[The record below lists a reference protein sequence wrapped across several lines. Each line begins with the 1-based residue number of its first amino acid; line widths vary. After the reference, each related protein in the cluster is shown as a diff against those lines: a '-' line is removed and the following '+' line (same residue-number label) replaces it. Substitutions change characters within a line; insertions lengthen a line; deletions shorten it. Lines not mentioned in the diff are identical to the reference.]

1 MDPLTYARAQMGLS
15 LAFHMVF
22 AAAGI
27 ALPALMVVS
36 DALYLR
42 TGERDYLDLSQRLAK
57 GTAILFAVG
66 AVSGTVLSFELGLLW
81 PQFMGTFGELV
92 GLPFA
97 LEGFAFFAEAIFL
110 GIYLYGRGLVSP
122 RLHLFAGVAVAASG
136 AASAFFVT
144 LVNAFMNLPAGFRW
158 EGGRPVD
165 VDPVAALFSPP
176 WPHQTLHVLLSCYE
190 AVGFAMAGIHA
201 AMLLRDRTK
210 TFHRRALAIALA
222 VGGAAALAQPLSG
235 DLSAKHLARE
245 QPVKL
250 AAAELHFHTGPRA
263 PLLVGGWPSAEPGEV
278 RGAVEIPGG
287 LSFLAHGDPDAEV
300 KGLRDFP
307 RDEWPPLAPL
317 HASFQIMVGCGVA
330 LAGLSLFAAAA
341 AWRKRGLPD
350 SRAFLRAVVAA
361 GPLGFVALEAGWMVT
376 ELGRQ
381 PWIVRGAMRTAD
393 AVTPFPHLAAP
404 FGLFTAVY
412 VLLGA
417 VVAYLLW
424 AQVAKTA
431 PPKEAARAEG

>member
-1 MDPLTYARAQMGLS
+1 
-15 LAFHMVF
+15 
-22 AAAGI
+22 
-27 ALPALMVVS
+27 
-36 DALYLR
+36 
-42 TGERDYLDLSQRLAK
+42 
-57 GTAILFAVG
+57 
-66 AVSGTVLSFELGLLW
+66 VLSFELGLLW

-97 LEGFAFFAEAIFL
+97 LEGFAFFTEAIFL

-122 RLHLFAGVAVAASG
+122 RLHLFAGATVAVSG

-144 LVNAFMNLPAGFRW
+144 LVNAFMNQPVGFRW

-222 VGGAAALAQPLSG
+222 IGGAAALAQPISG
-235 DLSAKHLARE
+235 DQSAKHVARE

-250 AAAELHFHTGPRA
+250 AALESHFETGRRA
-263 PLLVGGWPSAEPGEV
+263 PLQIGGLPDPDRGEV
-278 RGAVEIPGG
+278 AWAIEIPGG
-287 LSFLAHGDPDAEV
+287 LSFLAHGDFDAEV
-300 KGLRDFP
+300 KGLREFP
-307 RDEWPPLAPL
+307 REQWPPIVPVHLC
-317 HASFQIMVGCGVA
+317 FQIMVGCGTA
-330 LAGLSLFAAAA
+330 LAALALVAAAA
-341 AWRKRGLPD
+341 AWRKKGLPD
-350 SRAFLRAVVAA
+350 SRAFLWAVVLA
-361 GPLGFVALEAGWMVT
+361 GPLGLVALEAGWMVT

-381 PWIVRGAMRTAD
+381 PWIVQGHMRTAE

-412 VLLGA
+412 LLLGA
-417 VVAYLLW
+417 VVLYLLW

-431 PPKEAARAEG
+431 PANEGAARARG

>member
-1 MDPLTYARAQMGLS
+1 MGLS

-22 AAAGI
+22 AASGI

-36 DALYLR
+36 DVLYLR

-92 GLPFA
+92 GLPFS

-110 GIYLYGRGLVSP
+110 GIYLYGRDRVAP
-122 RLHLFAGVAVAASG
+122 RLHLFAGAMVAISG

-158 EGGRPVD
+158 QNGRPVD
-165 VDPVAALFSPP
+165 IDPVAALFSPP

-201 AMLLRDRTK
+201 ALLLRDRSSS
-210 TFHRRALAIALA
+210 FHRRALTLALA
-222 VGGAAALAQPLSG
+222 LGGLAAVAQPISG
-235 DLSAKHLARE
+235 DLSAKHLAE
-245 QPVKL
+245 SQPVKL
-250 AAAELHFHTGPRA
+250 AALESHFQTGPRA
-263 PLLVGGWPSAEPGEV
+263 PLQLGGWPDLDKEEV
-278 RGAVEIPGG
+278 KGAIELPGG
-287 LSFLAHGDPDAEV
+287 LSFLAHGDWNAEV
-300 KGLRDFP
+300 KGLHDFP
-307 RDEWPPLAPL
+307 RDEWPPV
-317 HASFQIMVGCGVA
+317 ASVHLCFQLMVGCGTA
-330 LAGLSLFAAAA
+330 LAALSLFAAAA
-341 AWRKRGLPD
+341 AWRKKKLPD
-350 SRAFLRAVVAA
+350 SRAFLWAVTLA
-361 GPLGFVALEAGWMVT
+361 GPLGLVALEAGWMVT

-381 PWIVRGAMRTAD
+381 PWIVRGAMRTSE

-412 VLLGA
+412 LLLG
-417 VVAYLLW
+417 VVVLYLLW
-424 AQVAKTA
+424 VQVAKTA
-431 PPKEAARAEG
+431 PAKEAARALR